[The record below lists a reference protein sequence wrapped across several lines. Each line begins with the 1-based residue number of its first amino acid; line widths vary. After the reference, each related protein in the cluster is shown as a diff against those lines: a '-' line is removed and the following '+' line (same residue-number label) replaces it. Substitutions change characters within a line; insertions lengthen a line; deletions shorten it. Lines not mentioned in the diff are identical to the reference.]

1 MRNGTQAVT
10 IRNLQLVPLHLALDP
25 DCVPTLQEPSILP
38 FLPDPVGKGH
48 STAVST
54 RPKGQPPKDGASHM
68 CRVKQFSDLCVK
80 PETKRH
86 AAVGLHKEGV
96 IQAASAPNQLVR
108 NHGDLLHFKTRSMD
122 FWCSGFTLSVSCVL
136 DPTICKQN

>member
-25 DCVPTLQEPSILP
+25 DYVPTLQEPSILP

-48 STAVST
+48 CTAVPT
-54 RPKGQPPKDGASHM
+54 RTQRKTPKDGASDM
-68 CRVKQFSDLCVK
+68 GWIEQFANLCVK
-80 PETKRH
+80 PETKRR
-86 AAVGLHKEGV
+86 AAFGLHKERV
-96 IQAASAPNQLVR
+96 VQTTSAPNQLVR

-136 DPTICKQN
+136 DPTMCKQN